1 LSQGSGEAQAGE
13 IPCANPESHVSAVR
27 GTAYPKAACYP
38 SVLSRMGGT
47 CSVPVGPVSAV
58 RCGNDPGSPSVMLKQ
73 RTHSGASHRLE
84 GKLMPSSMSASSACE
99 GSQGSGTWLACER
112 HNEEVKQLHGHKVLF
127 PNYKCSPRGTCVWE
141 KDVSDE
147 RCSAVTTQSLQNNSE
162 TYWQQGKQS
171 IPGTPARSACE
182 GHAGTASQH
191 ACQGREEEVNQSAKC
206 CRAVPDYKC
215 TLRGTC
221 AWEED
226 VSVGSSKFTSAECE
240 SKRERE
246 S

>member
-1 LSQGSGEAQAGE
+1 MPAELARAQEVLRPDARGPGDPSYSHSDGLTRAQRYEQRTNVKDSLLAQGGAESSERVGTTESDTLSQGSGEAQAGE

-27 GTAYPKAACYP
+27 GTAYPKAACDP

-112 HNEEVKQLHGHKVLF
+112 NNEEVK
-127 PNYKCSPRGTCVWE
+127 
-141 KDVSDE
+141 
-147 RCSAVTTQSLQNNSE
+147 
-162 TYWQQGKQS
+162 
-171 IPGTPARSACE
+171 
-182 GHAGTASQH
+182 
-191 ACQGREEEVNQSAKC
+191 
-206 CRAVPDYKC
+206 
-215 TLRGTC
+215 
-221 AWEED
+221 
-226 VSVGSSKFTSAECE
+226 
-240 SKRERE
+240 
-246 S
+246 